1 MCWLIGTL
9 LYVECWPVNTLI
21 SLLLSFPFLPVV
33 CGVLHR
39 VYVDNLVSAHLLAA
53 ANLLSSTPTAHLEAF
68 CISDDHPVNQFEFL
82 APLFVAV
89 GGEAVN
95 FYIPTSIML
104 WVGLILEWVYQWSAL
119 RPIFEVIP
127 LLTRAEVN
135 KVGVTHFFKMDKAR
149 RILNYKV
156 LVPHPEGLNRLVSR
170 WAAEYKGISK
180 VQSRKYSRLWSVLVI
195 VLLLI
200 IFQAA
205 FR

>member
-1 MCWLIGTL
+1 MLAT
-9 LYVECWPVNTLI
+9 
-21 SLLLSFPFLPVV
+21 VV

-180 VQSRKYSRLWSVLVI
+180 VQSRKSSRLWSVLVI